1 MDIAVLGTGAFGTA
15 WARLLASRGHRVV
28 WWARR
33 PEVAAQIQETRES
46 PHLPGV
52 KLEGEIEVISD
63 LATAVRGKPFVLSVT
78 PSHAIR
84 QVLGQA
90 SPLLLPEAIVV
101 NASKGIEEGTLA
113 TVDGIYREILSPTHA
128 TRAAFLSGPTFA
140 KELAA
145 GLPAAIVVA
154 SHDGDSAIAV
164 QAQFSTDRLR
174 VYTTEDVIGVELG
187 GALKNVVAI
196 GAGIAD
202 GLGFG
207 HNTRAM
213 LITRGLSE
221 MARLGAKMG
230 ANPMTFAGLAGM
242 GDLVLTCTGD
252 LSRNRQLGL
261 ELGRGKPLA
270 ELLAG
275 TTSVV
280 EGVKTARAAHALA
293 QKVGVDMPITAAINA
308 ILHEGKSPR
317 QAVTELMTRD
327 LKQERG

>member
-1 MDIAVLGTGAFGTA
+1 MRIGVLGTGAFGTA
-15 WARLLASRGHRVV
+15 WARLLAGRGHDVV

-33 PEVAAQIQETRES
+33 REVADEIAATRTS

-52 KLEGEIEVISD
+52 DIPASIEMTSD
-63 LATAVRGKPFVLSVT
+63 LGRAVDGMPFVLSVT

-84 QVLGQA
+84 QVLG
-90 SPLLLPEAIVV
+90 EAAPRLGADTVVV

-113 TVDGIYREILSPTHA
+113 TVDEIYRQVLPAPIA
-128 TRAAFLSGPTFA
+128 ARAAFLSGPTFA
-140 KELAA
+140 RELAQ

-154 SHDGDSAIAV
+154 SHDAEAASGV

-174 VYTTEDVIGVELG
+174 VYTTDDVTGVELG

-221 MARLGAKMG
+221 IARLGAKLG
-230 ANPMTFAGLAGM
+230 AHPMTFAGLAGM

-261 ELGRGKPLA
+261 ELGRGRALA
-270 ELLAG
+270 DILGG

-280 EGVKTARAAHALA
+280 EGVKTTRAAHALA
-293 QKVGVDMPITAAINA
+293 AKVGVDMPLTAAIHA
-308 ILHEGKSPR
+308 ILYEGKSPR
-317 QAVTELMTRD
+317 QAVSELMTRD
-327 LKQERG
+327 LKHERA

>member
-15 WARLLASRGHRVV
+15 WARLLAHRGHQVT

-33 PEVAAQIQETRES
+33 PEIAAQIARTRES

-52 KLEGEIEVISD
+52 DLPEGIEVISD
-63 LATAVRGKPFVLSVT
+63 LAAAVSGKRFVLSVT

-84 QVLGQA
+84 EVLGQA
-90 SPLLLPEAIVV
+90 APLLAEDAVVV

-113 TVDGIYREILSPTHA
+113 TVDAIYQEILPAGHFA
-128 TRAAFLSGPTFA
+128 RAAYLSGPTFA

-154 SHDGDSAIAV
+154 SHDGDSAMAV
-164 QAQFSTDRLR
+164 QAQFATDRLR

-221 MARLGAKMG
+221 MARLGAKLG
-230 ANPMTFAGLAGM
+230 ANPMTFAGLAGI

-261 ELGRGKPLA
+261 ELGRGKTLA

-293 QKVGVDMPITAAINA
+293 TRVGVDMPIAAAINA

-327 LKQERG
+327 LKPERS